1 MGNSEWEMAH
11 RSWLI
16 DHGWGMWREALAIAR
31 KSFATDY
38 TNFLLDVKGHSGE
51 RMDLEELWFRCAP
64 TKCSI
69 GVKIHPASQDLIDE
83 ENEMSENEFRIEK
96 DSLGELKVPAKALY
110 GVQTERAVEN
120 FPISGLRP
128 WRAFI
133 WSVAVIKRAAAEVNT
148 DLGLFNDREV
158 DGKKFTAKQLSDAIV
173 KAAQEVMDG
182 KWDAE
187 FVVDPFQAGAGTSH
201 NMNANEVIANRATQI
216 LGGELG
222 KYYVHP
228 NDHVNMAQSTND
240 VIPAA
245 IRLGGLWRLEELLSA
260 LKGLQSALEAK
271 SREFDDIIKSGRTH
285 LQDAVPVRMG
295 QEFGAYAK
303 AVERE
308 AERIARSA
316 EGMRRLGIGGTAVGS
331 GLNAHPE
338 YHKRMIQK
346 LSELTGLKLYES
358 DNLFESMQ
366 SLADAADFSGSI
378 RTLALTLIR
387 IANDFRLLASGPSTG
402 LDEIRLPA
410 VQPGS
415 SIMPGKVNPVMAEM
429 LDQAMFHV
437 IGCDMT
443 IAMAVQ
449 AGQLELNVMMPIA
462 AHNLFEMMQVT
473 IGAVNA
479 FTERAVKGLT
489 ANREKAEG
497 WLAKNAI
504 VVTALNPVIGY
515 SQGAGLVKEALAKNA
530 SIRELAMQKAKAGL
544 LKHRDE
550 DRPVTVEEID
560 SALSDLRKLTEGGI
574 AGGGGGG

>member
-1 MGNSEWEMAH
+1 M
-11 RSWLI
+11 
-16 DHGWGMWREALAIAR
+16 
-31 KSFATDY
+31 T
-38 TNFLLDVKGHSGE
+38 T
-51 RMDLEELWFRCAP
+51 
-64 TKCSI
+64 
-69 GVKIHPASQDLIDE
+69 QD
-83 ENEMSENEFRIEK
+83 FRIEK
-96 DSLGELKVPAKALY
+96 DSLGELEVPANALY
-110 GVQTERAVEN
+110 GAQTQRAVEN

-128 WRAFI
+128 WRAFV
-133 WSVAVIKRAAAEVNT
+133 WSIAAVKCAAAEVNY
-148 DLGLFNDREV
+148 DLGLFHDREV
-158 DGKKFTAKQLSDAIV
+158 DGKKFTAKQLSDAISQ
-173 KAAQEVMDG
+173 AAREVMDG

-222 KYYVHP
+222 KYFVHP

-240 VIPAA
+240 TIPTS
-245 IRLGGLWRLEELLSA
+245 IRLGALWRLDELLAA
-260 LKGLQSALEAK
+260 LTGLESALEAK
-271 SREFDDIIKSGRTH
+271 AREFDDVVKSGRTH
-285 LQDAVPVRMG
+285 LQDAVPVRLG

-303 AVERE
+303 AVSRD
-308 AERIARSA
+308 AERIQRSA
-316 EGMRRLGIGGTAVGS
+316 EGLRRLGIGGTAVGS
-331 GLNAHPE
+331 GLNAPRE
-338 YHKRMIQK
+338 YHARMVKK
-346 LSELTGLKLYES
+346 LSHLTGLELYES

-366 SLADAADFSGSI
+366 SLADAADFSASI

-437 IGCDMT
+437 IGCDTT
-443 IAMAVQ
+443 IALAVQ
-449 AGQLELNVMMPIA
+449 AGQLELNVMMPIV

-497 WLAKNAI
+497 WLSKNAI

-515 SQGAGLVKEALAKNA
+515 SQGAALVKEALARNV
-530 SIRELAMQKAKAGL
+530 SIRAVAVEKAKAGL
-544 LKHRDE
+544 LKHRD
-550 DRPVTVEEID
+550 DNRLVTVEEIEF
-560 SALSDLRKLTEGGI
+560 ALSDLHRLTEGGI
-574 AGGGGGG
+574 VVGPTGG